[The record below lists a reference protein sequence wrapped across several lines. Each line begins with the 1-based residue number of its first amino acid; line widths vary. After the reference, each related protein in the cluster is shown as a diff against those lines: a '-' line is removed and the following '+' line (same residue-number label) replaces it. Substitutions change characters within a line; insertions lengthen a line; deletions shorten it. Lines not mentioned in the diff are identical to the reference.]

1 MHTLAL
7 VIAEMRAMGVKSL
20 ALELEPVNPTYED
33 PDARPTE
40 APPEREP
47 DKPQPDK
54 PLDQCAAHGCSA
66 RKGGVF
72 GNAVEYC
79 QEHAL
84 TLAGV
89 KP

>member
-1 MHTLAL
+1 MQTLAL

-47 DKPQPDK
+47 DKP
-54 PLDQCAAHGCSA
+54 LDQCAEPGCSK